1 MHIYANCIIEVI
13 CSYLGYWCLVSF
25 KFVTAKRLTCNAV
38 YLAGGCVDPEEM
50 AEAAEGHLV
59 LKKVLNIVFLVIGS
73 LLFAAVFVVII
84 YTSVG
89 ESLLVILLPFKEL
102 FPQ

>member
-1 MHIYANCIIEVI
+1 MLLIY
-13 CSYLGYWCLVSF
+13 Y
-25 KFVTAKRLTCNAV
+25 V
-38 YLAGGCVDPEEM
+38 YSGGCVDPEEM

-84 YTSVG
+84 YTAIR
-89 ESLLVILLPFKEL
+89 ELVVLR
-102 FPQ
+102 

>member
-1 MHIYANCIIEVI
+1 MCVKSWYTFALDCVYVFYVL
-13 CSYLGYWCLVSF
+13 CYLYLPNTCLLI
-25 KFVTAKRLTCNAV
+25 T
-38 YLAGGCVDPEEM
+38 GGCVDPEEM

-59 LKKVLNIVFLVIGS
+59 LKKVLNIIFLVIGS

-89 ESLLVILLPFKEL
+89 KKSLENTQPL
-102 FPQ
+102 FLQT